1 MLFNVC
7 SIMGCLH
14 FRSKASQ
21 QTSTRRTVF
30 DYEIDLYISG
40 QRTLW
45 IDGREY
51 HLEPNTCVIRK
62 PGQEVRATGSSLDS
76 YCLTLDLSRTDRQTN
91 DFSRFNPTAPQE
103 RSPDCLLER
112 MPECFPVRNIALA
125 TELFSQVIRS
135 HDLGSRY
142 EEKQAWVEKL
152 LLFLASEALS
162 PEPMANAHPQIHSAK
177 QYLLDH
183 LDQNVHIGQLAQQ
196 LGFSF
201 GHFIRLFRQECTMT
215 PSEFLL
221 EKRMERARQLL
232 SFEGIS
238 VSEAAQRCGY
248 NSFSLFCATFKRKF
262 GISPGQYRKQLH
274 SSILP

>member
-14 FRSKASQ
+14 FRSKTSQ
-21 QTSTRRTVF
+21 QTSIRRTVF

-40 QRTLW
+40 RRTLY

-51 HLEPNTCVIRK
+51 HLAPNTCVIRK
-62 PGQEVRATGSSLDS
+62 PGQEVIAKGTSLDC
-76 YCLTLDLSRTDRQTN
+76 YCLTLDLSRADRQAMG
-91 DFSRFNPTAPQE
+91 FSRFNPATAQK
-103 RSPDCLLER
+103 RSPDCLLEK
-112 MPECFPVRNIALA
+112 MPECFPVQNIALA
-125 TELFSQVIRS
+125 TELFSQVIRI
-135 HDLGSRY
+135 HDLGGSY
-142 EEKQAWVEKL
+142 PEKQAWVEKL
-152 LLFLASEALS
+152 LLFLASEALC
-162 PEPMANAHPQIHSAK
+162 PEPMQGEHPQIQRAK

-183 LDQNVHIGQLAQQ
+183 FDQAVSIGDLAQQ
-196 LGFSF
+196 LGFSS
-201 GHFIRLFRQECTMT
+201 GHFIRLFRQECAMT

-221 EKRMERARQLL
+221 EKRMEYARQLL
-232 SFEGIS
+232 TFGGIS

-274 SSILP
+274 

>member
-1 MLFNVC
+1 MLFPVC
-7 SIMGCLH
+7 TIMGCLH
-14 FRSKASQ
+14 FRNHVLQ
-21 QTSTRRTVF
+21 EVTNRRMVY

-40 QRTLW
+40 QRTLYL
-45 IDGREY
+45 DGREY
-51 HLEPNTCVIRK
+51 HLAQNTCVIRK
-62 PGQEVRATGSSLDS
+62 PGQEVIARGSSLNC
-76 YCLTLDLSRTDRQTN
+76 YCLTLDLSRKDRQAA
-91 DFSRFNPTAPQE
+91 DFSRLHPGQPQE
-103 RSPDCLLER
+103 RSPDCLLEKL
-112 MPECFPVRNIALA
+112 PECFLVKNIALA
-125 TELFSQVIRS
+125 TELFSQVIRI
-135 HDLGSRY
+135 HDLGGSY

-152 LLFLASEALS
+152 LLFLASEALC
-162 PEPMANAHPQIHSAK
+162 PEPMVNTHPQIHSAK

-183 LDQNVHIGQLAQQ
+183 LEQNVSIGQLAQE
-196 LGFSF
+196 LGFSS

-215 PSEFLL
+215 PSQFLL

>member
-1 MLFNVC
+1 MLFPVC
-7 SIMGCLH
+7 TIMGCLH
-14 FRSKASQ
+14 FHHEHSQ
-21 QTSTRRTVF
+21 SITTRRRVN
-30 DYEIDLYISG
+30 DYEIDLYITG
-40 QRTLW
+40 RRTLQ
-45 IDGREY
+45 IDGRGY
-51 HLEPNTCVIRK
+51 RLEPNTCVIRR
-62 PGQEVRATGSSLDS
+62 PGQEVVAQGASLDC
-76 YCLTLDLSRTDRQTN
+76 YCLTLDLQRRDRESVA
-91 DFSRFNPTAPQE
+91 FSRFDPAAQQE
-103 RSPDCLLER
+103 RSPDCLLEK
-112 MPECFPVRNIALA
+112 MPECFVVKNIALA
-125 TELFSQVIRS
+125 TELFSQVIRI
-135 HDLGSRY
+135 HDLGGSY

-152 LLFLASEALS
+152 LLFLASESLC

-183 LDQNVHIGQLAQQ
+183 LEQNVSLGQLAQE
-196 LGFSF
+196 LGFSS

-215 PSEFLL
+215 PSQFLL